1 MTVHGLNP
9 ASIPA
14 ASIPGADAF
23 RSLAESLSDPCVRC
37 DYRPDLCDTLASEHF
52 AGPDGPD
59 PVRVVQFVL
68 NRLMILPHKVVADP
82 DPTLDRAAWLIR
94 EFDGARLVRINGMTD
109 QQVLDVLIGLQ
120 LAGWTPRP
128 SLSGV
133 TPDNLAAKSAEL
145 EALTIA
151 RRGYAIQAE
160 TPRPQARVGSAG
172 PDPEGGAARQ
182 GPTTASPPRMRRS
195 APAQQQETLL

>member
-1 MTVHGLNP
+1 MTVHTLN
-9 ASIPA
+9 A
-14 ASIPGADAF
+14 AAVPGALIPGADAF
-23 RSLAESLSDPCVRC
+23 RSLSESLSDPCVRC

-68 NRLMILPHKVVADP
+68 NRLMIPPRRVVADP

-120 LAGWTPRP
+120 LAGWAPRP

-133 TPDNLAAKSAEL
+133 TPDNLAEKTAEL
-145 EALTIA
+145 EALTVA
-151 RRGYAIQAE
+151 RRGYGTVAE
-160 TPRPQARVGSAG
+160 STTSLLGSRSSAV
-172 PDPEGGAARQ
+172 PDL
-182 GPTTASPPRMRRS
+182 PTRREPKS
-195 APAQQQETLL
+195 REPAPQQESLL

>member
-1 MTVHGLNP
+1 MTVHALHA

-37 DYRPDLCDTLASEHF
+37 DYRPGLCDTLASEHF

-59 PVRVVQFVL
+59 PIRVVQFVL

-82 DPTLDRAAWLIR
+82 EPALDRAAWLVR

-133 TPDNLAAKSAEL
+133 TSDNLAAKSAEL
-145 EALTIA
+145 EALTVA
-151 RRGYAIQAE
+151 RRGYALRSDA
-160 TPRPQARVGSAG
+160 ASSVGSRSSAV
-172 PDPEGGAARQ
+172 PDLPTRREPRGRPAEPEQGA
-182 GPTTASPPRMRRS
+182 
-195 APAQQQETLL
+195 LL